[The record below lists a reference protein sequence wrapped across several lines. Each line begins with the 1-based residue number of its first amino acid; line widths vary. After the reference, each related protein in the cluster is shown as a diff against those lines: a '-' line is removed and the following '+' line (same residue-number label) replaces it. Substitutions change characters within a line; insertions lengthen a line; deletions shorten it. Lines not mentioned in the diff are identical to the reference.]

1 MALTIGA
8 IVFLVGLLFLVY
20 YGYSVGVKKNVKPGE
35 ENLQRCSLCT
45 NKFNRS
51 ELVERQVSDSKV
63 YYFCHSCIESLS
75 KELQGR
81 DRADKKPQ

>member
-8 IVFLVGLLFLVY
+8 IVFLVGLVFLVY

-45 NKFNRS
+45 RKFNRS
-51 ELVERQVSDSKV
+51 ELVERQGGDSKV
-63 YYFCHSCIESLS
+63 YYFCDSCIESLFA
-75 KELQGR
+75 EAQRR
-81 DRADKKPQ
+81 DRADQTPQ

>member
-8 IVFLVGLLFLVY
+8 IVFLVGLIFLIY

-35 ENLQRCSLCT
+35 ENLQRCSLCARR
-45 NKFNRS
+45 FSRS
-51 ELVERQVSDSKV
+51 ELVERQVGDSRV
-63 YYFCHSCIESLS
+63 YYFCPACIESLS
-75 KELQGR
+75 LEVRGR

>member
-8 IVFLVGLLFLVY
+8 IVFLVGMVFLVY

-45 NKFNRS
+45 RKFNRS
-51 ELVERQVSDSKV
+51 ELVERQVGDSKV
-63 YYFCHSCIESLS
+63 YYFCHACIESLS
-75 KELQGR
+75 VEAQDG
-81 DRADKKPQ
+81 DTADKKPQ